1 LTIFNFRQLE
11 KEKKENSST
20 FKQDFTNYLKPIFKI
35 YRIMISITAIIK
47 SKEETTE
54 VVKEMILSLV
64 TNTRKEAACIR
75 YDLHYSE
82 NVFIIWEEW
91 TDQPGLDI
99 HNSQQ
104 YLIDFI
110 AESQDLLAAPIQ
122 VYKTS
127 EVF

>member
-1 LTIFNFRQLE
+1 
-11 KEKKENSST
+11 
-20 FKQDFTNYLKPIFKI
+20 
-35 YRIMISITAIIK
+35 MISITAIIK

-54 VVKEMILSLV
+54 VVKEMIHSLV

-99 HNSQQ
+99 HNNEQ

-110 AESQDLLAAPIQ
+110 AESEDLLAAPIQ